1 MVDRAGSP
9 LATGKTQSPRQSG
22 LILLWVL
29 LIALDILAAVSAL
42 RLNFDD
48 GVDRVFAS
56 KTQRYLDMVDFRTIF
71 GSGDGEIFLTFEG
84 ADLSEPAALAS
95 IEAFLIEAQFLDNI
109 GNIMSPFS
117 LLPPFEQGIQSLTQ
131 PEIAK
136 TLQLSRQETP
146 ELRRL
151 VSEDRQLMLVIVAL
165 SGGHLSAELRGAQ
178 TREIEALAREMT
190 AGQSIRV
197 NLTGYPVLRERVVAK
212 LFSDFTLLNVVG
224 AVVGFLVAALTLRSL
239 RLALTT
245 SLVSATALLWVLGL
259 LGAAGLTINL
269 ITVALPVL
277 ILVLSFADSLHLTL
291 EVRRLHKEGV
301 PNPGLAA
308 VRRVGPACLL
318 ASVTTMIAF
327 ASLMLSPSELI
338 TGMGMAGTLSVLV
351 AVLVVLFVHP
361 LFFVTLDR
369 LFGLERVFGDN
380 RGRPG
385 RLTRLSVLPDLAH
398 FAPRSVA
405 AAGVLVLLLAVAG
418 YSTITPR
425 HSIYDNMSEDDSV
438 MVAIAQIEDRL
449 GPFGSLKMALPLSG
463 LGAESVAALKILHD
477 RISQLAQ
484 REVFSLVTLADRLA
498 SERAAGQGGVGQ
510 GAPTELAPFKLEQS
524 LNQMPQVLRAK
535 LISKDM
541 QNAILTIPYNYQNAV
556 LTRAFVSRLEQKI
569 AADPLLVAAGIGP
582 LTGIETVSAFI
593 SKEMLLSLNRSFLM
607 ALGASGI
614 LIALWLRSPLIGAVA
629 LIPNVLPVALVGA
642 WLALSGRG
650 LEFSSGIAMTVA
662 FGLAIDDTVH
672 VLNRIRLNNGARIRL
687 HAALIDRSMREV
699 APALTISSAV
709 MTLGMTGTL
718 FAALPS
724 VAYFGMLSIAVFVL
738 ALVADMLVLPA
749 CLSVL
754 VSWQDRRRGEGR
766 SRAERG
772 G

>member
-1 MVDRAGSP
+1 MVERAGSP
-9 LATGKTQSPRQSG
+9 LATGKTQIPLRAG

-29 LIALDILAAVSAL
+29 LIGLDILAGFAAL

-56 KTQRYLDMVDFRTIF
+56 STRRYLDLVDFRTLF
-71 GSGDGEIFLTFEG
+71 ASGDGEIFLTFEG
-84 ADLSEPAALAS
+84 QDLAEPAALAS
-95 IEAFLIEAQFLDNI
+95 IESFLIEAQFLDNI
-109 GNIMSPFS
+109 DNIVSPFS
-117 LLPPFEQGIQSLTQ
+117 LLPPFAQDIQSLTQ
-131 PEIAK
+131 PDIAK
-136 TLQLSRQETP
+136 TLQDARRDSP

-151 VSEDRQLMLVIVAL
+151 VSPDRQLMLVIVAL
-165 SGGHLSAELRGAQ
+165 SGGHLSAEVRGAQ
-178 TREIEALAREMT
+178 TREIEALARELT
-190 AGQSIRV
+190 AGQGIAV

-291 EVRRLHKEGV
+291 EVRRLHKDGV

-351 AVLVVLFVHP
+351 AVVVVLLVHP
-361 LFFVTLDR
+361 LFFVTLDH
-369 LFGLERVFGDN
+369 LFGLERIFGDN
-380 RGRPG
+380 RGKPG
-385 RLTRLSVLPDLAH
+385 RFTRLAVLPDLAR
-398 FAPRSVA
+398 FAPRAVA
-405 AAGVLVLLLAVAG
+405 SAGVLVLLLAVAG

-438 MVAIAQIEDRL
+438 MVAIAQIEDKL

-463 LGAESVAALKILHD
+463 LGAESVAELKKLHE
-477 RISQLAQ
+477 RIGQLAERQ
-484 REVFSLVTLADRLA
+484 VFSLATLSDRLA
-498 SERAAGQGGVGQ
+498 AEAAAGQGAQVG
-510 GAPTELAPFKLEQS
+510 LEQS
-524 LNQMPQVLRAK
+524 LNQMPDALRAK
-535 LISKDM
+535 LISEDAKH
-541 QNAILTIPYNYQNAV
+541 AILTIPYNYQNAV
-556 LTRAFVSRLEQKI
+556 LTRAFVSRLEQRI
-569 AADPLLVAAGIGP
+569 AADPILMAAGVGP

-687 HAALIDRSMREV
+687 RAALIDRSMREV

-709 MTLGMTGTL
+709 MTLGMSGTL

-754 VSWQDRRRGEGR
+754 ASWQQARHARGREAGQR
-766 SRAERG
+766 
-772 G
+772 

>member
-1 MVDRAGSP
+1 LRP
-9 LATGKTQSPRQSG
+9 G

-29 LIALDILAAVSAL
+29 LIGLDLLAGFAAL

-56 KTQRYLDMVDFRTIF
+56 STRRYLDMVDFRALF
-71 GSGDGEIFLTFEG
+71 GSGDGEIYLTFEG
-84 ADLSEPAALAS
+84 RDLSEPAALAS
-95 IEAFLIEAQFLDNI
+95 IEDFLIEAQFLDNI
-109 GNIMSPFS
+109 GNIVSPFS
-117 LLPPFEQGIQSLTQ
+117 LLPPFEQDMQSLSQ

-136 TLQLSRQETP
+136 ILQLARQGSP

-151 VSEDRQLMLVIVAL
+151 VSGDRQLMLVIVGL
-165 SGGHLSAELRGAQ
+165 SGGHLSAEVRGAQ
-178 TREIEALAREMT
+178 TREIEALARKMT
-190 AGQSIRV
+190 AGQGIGV

-239 RLALTT
+239 RLAFAT

-301 PNPGLAA
+301 ANPGLAA
-308 VRRVGPACLL
+308 VRRVGPACFL

-351 AVLVVLFVHP
+351 AVVVVLLVHP
-361 LFFVTLDR
+361 LIFVTLDH
-369 LFGLERVFGDN
+369 LFGLERIFGDN
-380 RGRPG
+380 RGKPG
-385 RLTRLSVLPDLAH
+385 RLTRLSVLPDLAR
-398 FAPRSVA
+398 FAPRAVA
-405 AAGVLVLLLAVAG
+405 FAGVLVLLLAVAG

-438 MVAIAQIEDRL
+438 MVAIAQIEDKL

-463 LGAESVAALKILHD
+463 LGAESVAELKKLHD
-477 RISQLAQ
+477 RIGQLAERQ
-484 REVFSLVTLADRLA
+484 VFSLVTLSDRLTA
-498 SERAAGQGGVGQ
+498 EQADGQGVGQ
-510 GAPTELAPFKLEQS
+510 GVQVELEQS
-524 LNQMPQVLRAK
+524 LKQMPAALRGK
-535 LISKDM
+535 LISEDAK
-541 QNAILTIPYNYQNAV
+541 NAILTIPYNYQNAA
-556 LTRAFVSRLEQKI
+556 LTRVFVSRLEQRI
-569 AADPLLVAAGIGP
+569 AADPLLMATGVGP

-672 VLNRIRLNNGARIRL
+672 VLNRIRLNNGKRIRL
-687 HAALIDRSMREV
+687 RAALIDRSMREV

-754 VSWQDRRRGEGR
+754 ASWQARGRGRRRE
-766 SRAERG
+766 
-772 G
+772 